1 MQGTLL
7 GARKMHRSEEAKV
20 EREEARRKRDAKL
33 GELLKQSAGGELGEW
48 AGVRNFYLVNADLK
62 KTHSSSCSREDQQ
75 PAALAS
81 PARHRPE
88 GLAFMVSES

>member
-62 KTHSSSCSREDQQ
+62 NSCISREDQQ